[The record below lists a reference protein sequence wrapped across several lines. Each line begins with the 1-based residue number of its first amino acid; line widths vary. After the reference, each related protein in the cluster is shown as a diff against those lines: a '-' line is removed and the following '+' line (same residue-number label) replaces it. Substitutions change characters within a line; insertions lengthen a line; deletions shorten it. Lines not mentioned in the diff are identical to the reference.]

1 MSSRRSSMGNDKPDG
16 PYSRGRIKVLLGVG
30 GLNLS
35 NEEGKQSTA
44 ELSYSTPPFGPIGGV
59 KEGAQVGANRLTCC
73 MPRMQGSTLSKM
85 FLFFLFLFT
94 GVHCDQHAIPVTD
107 TDVEYRLAIR
117 YGIPLLNGKVAAH
130 FFPNTEFK
138 GNYNLESVTARVKD
152 LQKLSKSLTPAE
164 GWEKKENETVQG
176 ATAGG
181 SSASELTT
189 KDKED
194 VLALVKKVGNCGNIM
209 LTPEDNA
216 EKLMNRVEE
225 IMNVAKTEVN
235 DVTIWLDRC
244 GANCRR
250 EYHKRYY
257 AKDGGLLNRDENV
270 GWEYKYILLPDE
282 MVSCGVR
289 TPGDENEGYHIS
301 GVCEKVESDTNTS
314 FKGLTLWR
322 VDANF
327 VSEYTEIGF
336 AKANEGELTYY
347 KGCPFTEPYLTGAML
362 DEDSWKYA
370 WSRIVHT
377 QSQSKVLHNIRFN
390 ISHPATDIKSAL
402 EDGLISYN
410 SVDYALEDVLIS
422 YSHPENLFGSFVRLL
437 TNNYL
442 WNNEKLR
449 YSKLDLFSVEECAI
463 TIQLGKGEGD
473 TVTWHD
479 AVTIPHL
486 ADYINSGVSPV
497 TVWFYPGAPP
507 TIAARI
513 ISVSFEQLDKIPTT
527 ITVSCHGKE
536 TWEKPQLQFEV
547 VLYDSKGFRGFYVP
561 VWDGLSLGQIKIVT
575 KTNEVESTSVVV
587 GWEQVM
593 RKEWRKTQRRD
604 PDVYGEMVT
613 TRGGK
618 KQYRYTFRINEGH

>member
-1 MSSRRSSMGNDKPDG
+1 MSSRRSSFGHDKPG
-16 PYSRGRIKVLLGVG
+16 EPYPKGRIKLLLGVG

-35 NEEGKQSTA
+35 NEEGKQST
-44 ELSYSTPPFGPIGGV
+44 YSTPPFGPIGGV

-130 FFPNTEFK
+130 FFPNKKSKRYLTHFK
-138 GNYNLESVTARVKD
+138 HVQE
-152 LQKLSKSLTPAE
+152 LSEPLTPAE
-164 GWEKKENETVQG
+164 DRKMNEKETVQG
-176 ATAGG
+176 ATAEG
-181 SSASELTT
+181 SSVSELTQ
-189 KDKED
+189 KDKAQ
-194 VLALVKKVGNCGNIM
+194 VLALVKKVGNGGDIM
-209 LTPEDNA
+209 LTPEENA

-225 IMNVAKTEVN
+225 IMKVAKTEVN
-235 DVTIWLDRC
+235 DVTIWLDIC
-244 GANCRR
+244 GANCRQ

-282 MVSCGVR
+282 MLSCGVR
-289 TPGDENEGYHIS
+289 TYDDKTKRYITDKCVN
-301 GVCEKVESDTNTS
+301 VESDTNPN
-314 FKGLTLWR
+314 FKGLTLWK

-347 KGCPFTEPYLTGAML
+347 KGCPLTEPFLTGVML
-362 DEDSWKYA
+362 EDESWMYA
-370 WSRIVHT
+370 WSRRVNT
-377 QSQSKVLHNIRFN
+377 QSQSAETHNIRFN

-527 ITVSCHGKE
+527 ITVSCHGN
-536 TWEKPQLQFEV
+536 EKGNTRQLEFDV
-547 VLYDSKGFRGFYVP
+547 VMWHNMADSDKGFKGFYVP
-561 VWDGLSLGQIKIVT
+561 VWDNFSPGNITID
-575 KTNEVESTSVVV
+575 TNKNEKKGTSVVD
-587 GWEQVM
+587 GWDLVM
-593 RKEWRKTQRRD
+593 RKEWRNIQARD
-604 PDVYGEMVT
+604 PDVKGEMMVKK
-613 TRGGK
+613 RGGK
-618 KQYRYTFRINEGH
+618 EQYIYTFRINEG